1 MSTEEEK
8 GTEVQ
13 TLPAVVPAVQ
23 FEGIILDE
31 KEPVK
36 FTPQLIRDK
45 SKDLLDLKIADIFD
59 EAGLKAVKAARMKIV
74 KTRTAI
80 KAIEDEQKAKMKTK
94 HDAEKKELTDYA
106 ETLYAACREGEEAL
120 QLKITTHENEKA
132 AEVLKIANA
141 KKAKTEGRN
150 ARMYELGMKFNGTGF
165 MEYGKYIAQDVLHE
179 MSDDKYAALLVEI
192 EGLSMEQGVT
202 GATPPAAAIP
212 APSPSQPVS
221 SGGGWAIGA
230 GRPVVQ
236 KDQIPAEAPKSDRL
250 YETAIYSRA
259 IPELGARLIITNGV
273 IEPEPDAF
281 VSNDRI
287 LESLYYVQIV
297 R

>member
-1 MSTEEEK
+1 METNTEKLEPIN
-8 GTEVQ
+8 
-13 TLPAVVPAVQ
+13 TLPVV
-23 FEGIILDE
+23 FEGVLLDE

-80 KAIEDEQKAKMKTK
+80 KAIEDAEKAKLKTR
-94 HDAEKKELTDYA
+94 HDAEKKDLTDYA

-120 QLKITTHENEKA
+120 QLKITTHEDEKA

-179 MSDDKYAALLVEI
+179 MSDEKYAALLVEI

-212 APSPSQPVS
+212 APSSQPVS
-221 SGGGWAIGA
+221 SGGGGGWGSPS
-230 GRPVVQ
+230 GRPIVQ
-236 KDQIPAEAPKSDRL
+236 RDQIPAEAPKSDRL

-259 IPELGARLIITNGV
+259 VPELGARLIITNGV
-273 IEPEPDAF
+273 IDPEPDAF